1 MCKVVNLHVEG
12 GVVVAQRPGG
22 PADLH
27 PLLVRHPDP
36 PAALRE
42 AHRPPVPV
50 VVRGHPDLNDFFHRL
65 DGRAAT
71 IVPTMNPDEHDVSA
85 EQAVLA
91 RQHMLRAQMMSLGMR
106 AAYELHK
113 QAFDRRLREG
123 TIDAPTHTGALQ
135 ELRAV
140 TLDTLINDKGDEDSG
155 VFELLGVTAAGEPDT
170 KRGALGYVGLA
181 VVGGAYS
188 FEAQKA
194 RIQELTGREFPG
206 GKLPEDL
213 QKSLSFLLGSAVMTY
228 NFVANHEKN
237 KLLMEKVHTVV
248 VNRKSQLAVPPAVTD
263 PETSTVVVDGSP
275 GAQRIGIMVF
285 TVEELRERNSASAS
299 R

>member
-1 MCKVVNLHVEG
+1 
-12 GVVVAQRPGG
+12 
-22 PADLH
+22 
-27 PLLVRHPDP
+27 
-36 PAALRE
+36 
-42 AHRPPVPV
+42 
-50 VVRGHPDLNDFFHRL
+50 
-65 DGRAAT
+65 
-71 IVPTMNPDEHDVSA
+71 
-85 EQAVLA
+85 
-91 RQHMLRAQMMSLGMR
+91 MLRAQMMSLGMR